1 MEIDTEQTKLR
12 ANQPASMSQKLAWL
26 KAIHADIGLNPAT
39 KNVAVGLFMHH
50 NEKDGRCNPKQ
61 KTLAAALGLKLRRV
75 NEGIKALHDAGWI
88 ASVRTR
94 GASYYRL
101 NIPAEAE
108 MRAAAHISEEAM
120 GARYAPPHVADTRQ
134 GTQQIRATARMEPS
148 SSTVP
153 MNRLSLEE
161 NASGEVRQGSKRQ
174 TQRQTTGT
182 PLPANFELTEQLRGA
197 AQVAGVRVADIDKAF
212 AMFRSHALANGRTC
226 SDWDAA
232 WTLWCETRAER
243 QQRDA
248 VKEQPKR
255 SRWDIPRSA
264 ST

>member
-1 MEIDTEQTKLR
+1 MEIDTEQTRLR

-26 KAIHADIGLNPAT
+26 KAVHADTALNPAT

-50 NEKDGRCNPKQ
+50 NADGGRCNPKQ
-61 KTLAAALGLKLRRV
+61 ATLAAALGLKLRRV

-108 MRAAAHISEEAM
+108 MRAPAHISEEATE
-120 GARYAPPHVADTRQ
+120 ARYAPPHVADTRQ

-148 SSTVP
+148 VPTVP
-153 MNRLSLEE
+153 ENHLSLRE

-174 TQRQTTGT
+174 MQRQAIGT
-182 PLPANFELTEQLRGA
+182 PLPANFELTDRLRGA
-197 AQVAGVRVADIDKAF
+197 AQVAGVRVADIQRVF
-212 AMFRSHALANGRTC
+212 ADFCDHAQDTGRSSNE
-226 SDWDAA
+226 WEAA
-232 WTLWCETRAER
+232 WARWCRTYAER

-248 VKEQPKR
+248 AKEQPKR